1 MDSETINENIDKEN
15 TIEDQNPDGDQE
27 TEQKAILKP
36 GEKFFTGFLLLAGIF
51 FFREAIQLWQGI
63 SPPRNSSAAVIPL
76 IMTGLWVVLTLITF
90 IQVLR
95 NKTPL
100 SGLAWKNKI
109 WGGLQ
114 YVFPKEVLVV
124 LGAIAVYCM
133 LLLFRFSFYLV
144 TVVFLYGI
152 MCYLTRK
159 GFLKNILWTALVMV
173 FTVVV
178 FSWLFNI
185 RFP

>member
-1 MDSETINENIDKEN
+1 MNDENIENIDNEITVDN
-15 TIEDQNPDGDQE
+15 EDSAEAQE
-27 TEQKAILKP
+27 AAQEGILKP
-36 GEKFFTGFLLLAGIF
+36 GEKMFTGFLLLAGIF
-51 FFREAIQLWQGI
+51 FFREAIQLWQGV
-63 SPPRNSSAAVIPL
+63 SPPRDSSAAIIPL
-76 IMTGLWVVLTLITF
+76 IMTGLWVVLTLFTF

-100 SGLAWKNKI
+100 SNLAWKDKI
-109 WGGLQ
+109 WSGLQ

-124 LGAIAVYCM
+124 LGAIAVYCT
-133 LLLFRFSFYLV
+133 LLILRFSFYAV
-144 TVVFLYGI
+144 TVVFLYGV

-159 GFLKNILWTALVMV
+159 SFLKNILWTALVMI